1 VAGCADILLAP
12 DIEAGNVIYKD
23 WSFMGHAATAGLVVG
38 ARVPLILTSR
48 ADNALSRRL
57 SAAVAR
63 LYAHALEADPG
74 LLQPAGGD

>member
-1 VAGCADILLAP
+1 
-12 DIEAGNVIYKD
+12 
-23 WSFMGHAATAGLVVG
+23 
-38 ARVPLILTSR
+38 VPLILTSR

-74 LLQPAGGD
+74 LLPACGGD